1 MFELGRTLM
10 TAGVSSTAKE
20 NAGFDEEI
28 AKCLLRH
35 STCDWGDLC
44 EEDALLNDEVLI
56 SGDRILSS
64 YKTTKGKVWIIT
76 EADRSATTILFPSE
90 Y

>member
-1 MFELGRTLM
+1 MFKLGRMLM
-10 TAGVSSTAKE
+10 TAGISAAVKE
-20 NAGFDEEI
+20 DAEFDSEI

-44 EEDALLNDEVLI
+44 EEDSLLNDDALI
-56 SGDRILSS
+56 SGDRILSA

>member
-20 NAGFDEEI
+20 NVGFGEEI

-35 STCDWGDLC
+35 SACDWGDLC
-44 EEDALLNDEVLI
+44 EEDSLLNNEALT
-56 SGDRILSS
+56 SGDRLLSAYETS
-64 YKTTKGKVWIIT
+64 EGRIWIIT
-76 EADRSATTILFPSE
+76 EGDRSATTILFPSE